1 MRRAVVNS
9 VGNYQLYHDP
19 LSAGD
24 WLLMEN
30 GEMEARADVNGFDI
44 ARLNQITGIVTQF
57 IKYVEGNFILSFDIF
72 PVLQKLFV
80 NLGSLHAKGSEVWGG
95 RHHVKCEIYIKFVTE
110 GIFCRVRWF
119 TTIG

>member
-1 MRRAVVNS
+1 

-24 WLLMEN
+24 WLLTEN
-30 GEMEARADVNGFDI
+30 GEMEARTDVNGFGI
-44 ARLNQITGIVTQF
+44 VMLNQIMAILTQF

-72 PVLQKLFV
+72 SGLQKLLV
-80 NLGSLHAKGSEVWGG
+80 NLGSVHAKGSKAWGS

-110 GIFCRVRWF
+110 GISCRVRSF